1 MAFQYLKGAYRKAA
15 GGGGGRSGVG
25 TGQKWVQTK
34 ERSSKGQLVVGVYN
48 RPPDQGEPVDEAFL
62 LQLPEASSLQAL
74 VLMGD
79 FNHPE
84 VYLLG

>member
-1 MAFQYLKGAYRKAA
+1 
-15 GGGGGRSGVG
+15 
-25 TGQKWVQTK
+25 
-34 ERSSKGQLVVGVYN
+34 VVGVYS
-48 RPPDQGEPVDEAFL
+48 RPPDQGEPVDEVFL